1 MKKSILISTAV
12 IATAMAG
19 TFIGTNTD
27 VHAMDYPK
35 LLQQQ
40 GLTRA
45 SQTAKINGVHHV
57 DTLTKYNGAWYVV
70 DNSIALKPIDYNN
83 YIPVGPL
90 VVTDA
95 KGNKLANQT
104 LQKGSYFT
112 FGGGS
117 FTVSAISS
125 SYVCLT
131 INGEPVWFDR
141 QALGSS
147 LALSGNT
154 TPTNPNPG
162 DTNLSAVKNAGIA
175 GFNSGAGG
183 YPVGQCTS
191 FIAGILAHNG
201 VALNKYQ
208 HLGNGAD
215 WAGNARARGL
225 KVDMTPTAGSVVSY
239 KGVAPLYP
247 AVYGHV
253 AYVTKVNANG
263 TYHVYE
269 GNWLGASF
277 HERDVKVDNTVNGF
291 IHF

>member
-1 MKKSILISTAV
+1 MGYSE
-12 IATAMAG
+12 
-19 TFIGTNTD
+19 
-27 VHAMDYPK
+27 
-35 LLQQQ
+35 LLQP

-57 DTLTKYNGAWYVV
+57 DTLTKYKGAWYVV

-83 YIPVGPL
+83 YIPMDPI

-104 LQKGSYFT
+104 LQKGSYFI
-112 FGGGS
+112 FGGASFSVGS
-117 FTVSAISS
+117 IND
-125 SYVCLT
+125 SYICLT

-141 QALGSS
+141 QSLGGS
-147 LALSGNT
+147 LSLSGSGT
-154 TPTNPNPG
+154 QPTNPTQPANNG
-162 DTNLSAVKNAGIA
+162 DTNLNAVKNAGIS
-175 GFNSGAGG
+175 GFNSGAGS
-183 YPVGQCTS
+183 YPTGQCTS
-191 FIAGILAHNG
+191 FVAGILAHNG
-201 VALNKYQ
+201 VSLSKYQ
-208 HLGNGAD
+208 YLGNGAD

-225 KVDMTPTAGSVVSY
+225 KDMTPTVGPAVSY
-239 KGVAPLYP
+239 KGVGPFYP